1 MNHDEQEGKK
11 YLGLTPTQLNGSF
24 VAVVLAVALA
34 AFIYFDGPGAVEEI
48 VSDKEQ
54 PTNAGTVDTDTASTM
69 TPAEVATSAVLTLDD
84 LPSGWTVELPDED
97 EGDDEF
103 DYEFS
108 PECALFAMDDHPDE
122 LASVDS
128 DGFTGPDGQE
138 LSSDASVFT
147 SGDVADGALQEY
159 ISATELCRDELVSAF
174 QTAFAEG
181 VQESGGDIESVEI
194 AMSFEEIPFPEL
206 GQSSVAYRLV
216 GEGTTEGVSFQ
227 FIIDSIIVRSG
238 RMVGGVTYT
247 TFAQPDLQEEQ
258 FLAEILAGR
267 LEGAD
272 AIAQVRLQE

>member
-34 AFIYFDGPGAVEEI
+34 AFVYFGGLGAVEEI

-69 TPAEVATSAVLTLDD
+69 TPEEVATSAVLTLDD

-108 PECALFAMDDHPDE
+108 PECAIFAMDDHPDE
-122 LASVDS
+122 LASADS
-128 DGFTGPDGQE
+128 DEFTGPDGQQV
-138 LSSDASVFT
+138 SSDASVFA
-147 SGDVADGALQEY
+147 SGDVANGALQEY
-159 ISATELCRDELVSAF
+159 ISATELCHDELVAAY
-174 QTAFAEG
+174 QTAFDEG
-181 VQESGGDIESVEI
+181 VQESGGDIESVEV
-194 AMSFEEIPFPEL
+194 ALSFEEIAFAKL

-258 FLAEILAGR
+258 FLAEILAGK

>member
-34 AFIYFDGPGAVEEI
+34 AFVYFDGPGAVEDL

-54 PTNAGTVDTDTASTM
+54 PADAGFVATDTASAM
-69 TPAEVATSAVLTLDD
+69 TPDEVARSAVLTLDD
-84 LPSGWTVELPDED
+84 LPSGWTTKLPDED
-97 EGDDEF
+97 EEDEF

-108 PECALFAMDDHPDE
+108 PECAIFAMDDHPDE
-122 LASVDS
+122 LASADS
-128 DGFTGPDGQE
+128 DDFTGPDGQE
-138 LSSDASVFT
+138 LSSDASVFA

-174 QTAFAEG
+174 HTAFAEG

-258 FLAEILAGR
+258 FLAEILAGK